1 MDLRC
6 KLSRDY
12 SAVWGGGRRVRMS
25 SRVTRRLATY
35 VSAVAVQEYGVLGL
49 HMYK

>member
-35 VSAVAVQEYGVLGL
+35 VSAVAVSGVRGPWFT
-49 HMYK
+49 YV